1 MTIFSKLIAPA
12 AVALC
17 AVAAMPAQAQV
28 EGKIATVDISRAV
41 LGTTAFQTAYE
52 QVNTTYAQQNELRR
66 TKAQERQTLLQSFDT
81 NGDKQVDDAELAAKQ
96 NSPQFTQLQTLEQEI
111 QALTNQIDAA
121 RVYAVEQVITQYGAA
136 LQEVVTRQQIKL
148 VIDPATVMFTVPE
161 ADITQQITT
170 ALNAKVPSVG
180 IVPPQGWQ
188 PARESVQLYQ
198 EIQQRLLAAQ
208 VMQQRQQQAQ
218 QQQQGNPQ
226 APAGR

>member
-1 MTIFSKLIAPA
+1 MSIFSKLLAPA
-12 AVALC
+12 AVAVC
-17 AVAAMPAQAQV
+17 AVAAIPAQAQV
-28 EGKIATVDISRAV
+28 EGRIATIDISRAV

-66 TKAQERQTLLQSFDT
+66 TKAQERQTVLQTFDT

-96 NSPQFTQLQTLEQEI
+96 NTPQFTQLQTLEQEI

-121 RVYAVEQVITQYGAA
+121 RIYAVEQVITQYGAA
-136 LQEVVTRQQIKL
+136 LQEVTTKQQIKL
-148 VIDPATVMFTVPE
+148 VVDPATVMFAVPE
-161 ADITQQITT
+161 ADITAQITT

-198 EIQQRLLAAQ
+198 EIQQRLLTAQ
-208 VMQQRQQQAQ
+208 MIQQRQQ
-218 QQQQGNPQ
+218 QQQQGNAQ

>member
-12 AVALC
+12 AMALC
-17 AVAAMPAQAQV
+17 AVAAVPAQAQV
-28 EGKIATVDISRAV
+28 EGRIATVDISRAV

-66 TKAQERQTLLQSFDT
+66 TKAQERQTLLATFDT

-96 NSPQFTQLQTLEQEI
+96 NSPQFIQLQTLEQEI

-121 RVYAVEQVITQYGAA
+121 RVYAVEQVILQYGAA
-136 LQEVVTRQQIKL
+136 LQEVVTKQQIKVVL
-148 VIDPATVMFTVPE
+148 DPNSLLFVAPE
-161 ADITQQITT
+161 ADVTAQITT

-188 PARESVQLYQ
+188 PARESVQLFQ
-198 EIQQRLLAAQ
+198 EIQQRLMAAQ
-208 VMQQRQQQAQ
+208 LMQQRQ

>member
-1 MTIFSKLIAPA
+1 MTIFTKLLAPA
-12 AVALC
+12 GAALC
-17 AVAAMPAQAQV
+17 VLAALPAQAQV
-28 EGKIATVDISRAV
+28 DGKIGTVDISRAV

-66 TKAQERQTLLQSFDT
+66 TRAQERQTLLATFDA

-96 NSPQFTQLQTLEQEI
+96 ASPDFAKLQTLEQEI
-111 QALTNQIDAA
+111 QGLTNQIDAA
-121 RVYAVEQVITQYGAA
+121 RIYAVEQVITQYGAA
-136 LQEVVTRQQIKL
+136 LTEVTTKQQIKL
-148 VIDPATVMFTVPE
+148 VIDPTTLLFAVPE

-198 EIQQRLLAAQ
+198 EIQQRLLTAQ
-208 VMQQRQQQAQ
+208 MIQQRQQQQ
-218 QQQQGNPQ
+218 QQAGNPQ
-226 APAGR
+226 APTGR

>member
-41 LGTTAFQTAYE
+41 LGTTAFQTAYD

>member
-17 AVAAMPAQAQV
+17 AVAAIPAQAQV

-52 QVNTTYAQQNELRR
+52 QVNTTYATQNELRR
-66 TKAQERQTLLQSFDT
+66 TKAQERQTLLQTFDT

-136 LQEVVTRQQIKL
+136 LQEVVTKQQIKL
-148 VIDPATVMFTVPE
+148 VIDPSTVMFTVPE
-161 ADITQQITT
+161 ADITAQITT
-170 ALNAKVPSVG
+170 SLNAKVPSVG

-188 PARESVQLYQ
+188 PARESVQLFQ
-198 EIQQRLLAAQ
+198 EIQQRLLTAQ
-208 VMQQRQQQAQ
+208 MIQQRQQ